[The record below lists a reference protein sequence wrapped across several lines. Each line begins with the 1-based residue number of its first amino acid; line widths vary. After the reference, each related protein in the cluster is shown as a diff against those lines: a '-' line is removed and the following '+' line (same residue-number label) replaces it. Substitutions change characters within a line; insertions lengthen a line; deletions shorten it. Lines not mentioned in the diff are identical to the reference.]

1 MRSWMRG
8 VWSLAALSGAAS
20 IVWAAYTYAEQRAEQ
35 RRQDFLNA
43 YNLVAGDLGQ
53 TVVGS
58 IAAAIAPFYASP
70 PITNK
75 EWETARTCRDHFTD
89 DPCMPAG
96 LKNKD
101 AAEHQIQT
109 WILANVL
116 DGKHDNYTHQ
126 YAYAANGLQFL
137 YQYAKADPC
146 NWVVVV
152 LKFKKNMSDF
162 WYYYPG
168 APGAYDASAGKP
180 EAAAIG
186 KENPE
191 EQLLRADTFTR
202 KEWQCLDS
210 FNSVPDKTLANIL
223 PRMRKLAAPIVARLH
238 GIFSTSSKDRP
249 D

>member
-1 MRSWMRG
+1 MWSWVRG
-8 VWSLAALSGAAS
+8 LWSIAALSGAAS

-43 YNLVAGDLGQ
+43 YNLVAGDLGK
-53 TVVGS
+53 TVVDS

-75 EWETARTCRDHFTD
+75 DWDTARTCRDHFSY

-96 LKNKD
+96 FKNKD
-101 AAEHQIQT
+101 AAEHQMQT

-126 YAYAANGLQFL
+126 YSYAVNGLQFL
-137 YQYAKADPC
+137 YQYAEADPC

-168 APGAYDASAGKP
+168 ALGAYDVSAGKL

-186 KENPE
+186 KEKPE
-191 EQLLRADTFTR
+191 ELLREDTFTR

-210 FNSVPDKTLANIL
+210 FNSASDKTIANIV
-223 PRMRKLAAPIVARLH
+223 PQIHKLATPIITRLQ

-249 D
+249 N